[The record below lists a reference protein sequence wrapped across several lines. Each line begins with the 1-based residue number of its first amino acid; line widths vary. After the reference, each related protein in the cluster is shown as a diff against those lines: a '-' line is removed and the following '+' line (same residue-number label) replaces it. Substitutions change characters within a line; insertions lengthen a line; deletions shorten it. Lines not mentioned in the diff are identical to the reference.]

1 MKKIQVGF
9 LMSYDYDKLKKSI
22 PPVYKGADEIFIALD
37 KEYRTWS
44 GQNFEVDEFFFDW
57 IKEID
62 VDNKIRLYRD
72 DFYIPELSAIEND
85 TRERHLLSLEM
96 GIGNWLIQIDADEIF
111 IDFEKFIKELR
122 RRDKYLENPKKT
134 PIQIA
139 GFLVHLYKYTEN
151 GVLYVNAP
159 HKFMLA
165 TNYPNYKSARQ
176 TKQRVIYTNTILL
189 HETLCRTEDELRFKI
204 ENWGHNIDVNE
215 TFLEKWI
222 SVNEDNYKQYE
233 NFYYIEPERWKK
245 LGYLKLQDN
254 KGLVQMVEND
264 RDFNISKTYLFFKNF
279 GQWVNCFFKMKSI

>member
-9 LMSYDYDKLKKSI
+9 LLSYDYLKLKKSI
-22 PPVYKGADEIFIALD
+22 PPVYKEADEIFIAMD

-44 GQNFEVDEFFFDW
+44 GQNFEVDDVFFDW
-57 IKEID
+57 LKEID

-72 DFYIPELSAIEND
+72 DFFIPELSAIEND
-85 TRERHLLSLEM
+85 SRERRMLSMKM
-96 GIGNWLIQIDADEIF
+96 GIGNWLIQVDADEIF

-122 RRDKYLENPKKT
+122 MRDKYLENPKKT

-165 TNYPNYKSARQ
+165 TNYPNYKSARK
-176 TKQRVIYTNTILL
+176 TNERVIYTNTILL

-204 ENWGHNIDVNE
+204 ENWGHNVDVND
-215 TFLEKWI
+215 TFLDKWL
-222 SVNEDNYKQYE
+222 SVNEDNYKQLE
-233 NFYYIEPERWKK
+233 DFYFIEPERWKK
-245 LGYLKLQDN
+245 LGYLKLDDETE
-254 KGLVQMVEND
+254 LIQMVENNK
-264 RDFNISKTYLFFKNF
+264 DFNISKTYLFLKNF
-279 GQWVNCFFKMKSI
+279 GQWVNCFFKIKSI

>member
-9 LMSYDYDKLKKSI
+9 LLSYDYLKLKKSI
-22 PPVYKGADEIFIALD
+22 PPIYKGADEIFIAID
-37 KEYRTWS
+37 EKYRTWS
-44 GQNFEVDEFFFDW
+44 GQNFEVDETFFDW

-62 VDNKIRLYRD
+62 IDNKIRLYRD
-72 DFYIPELSAIEND
+72 DFYIPELSAIDND
-85 TRERHLLSLEM
+85 TRERHLLSLKM
-96 GIGNWLIQIDADEIF
+96 GVGNWLIQVDADEIF

-122 RRDKYLENPKKT
+122 KRDYYLENPKKT

-151 GVLYVNAP
+151 GILYVNAP

-165 TNYPNYKSARQ
+165 TNYPNYKCARQ

-204 ENWGHNIDVNE
+204 ENWGHNEEVND
-215 TFLEKWI
+215 TFFNKWLL
-222 SVNEDNYKQYE
+222 VNEDNYKQYE

-245 LGYLKLQDN
+245 LGFLKFKDDKEL
-254 KGLVQMVEND
+254 LQMVESNKD
-264 RDFNISKTYLFFKNF
+264 LNISRSYLFFKNF
-279 GQWVNCFFKMKSI
+279 GQWINSFFK